1 MRHGQQVD
9 PDQQRQIARDILNDR
24 RFHRSPAP
32 QPLRGPLQW
41 LGDRLRNIYDAAV
54 SALRALPGPTWV
66 AVAFLALVVLLV
78 AVVLLAR
85 SHRVAGLFGERALSP
100 GSAAR
105 EDPAALERA
114 ADAAERAGDYT
125 DALRLRFRAG
135 LLRLDE
141 RGAIHYRPS
150 LTTVEVR
157 HLLGDVTFDELAA
170 RFEEV
175 AYGGD
180 AAAAS
185 DVSAARDGWRHVLD
199 AATPQ

>member
-1 MRHGQQVD
+1 MHQQRVD
-9 PDQQRQIARDILNDR
+9 PDQQRAIARDILNDR
-24 RFHRSPAP
+24 RFRRSPAP

-41 LGDRLRNIYDAAV
+41 LGDRLRDVFDAAV
-54 SALRALPGPTWV
+54 AALRALPGPTWL
-66 AVAFLALVVLLV
+66 AVALLAIVVVVL
-78 AVVLLAR
+78 AVVMLTR
-85 SHRVAGLFGERALSP
+85 SRHVGALFA
-100 GSAAR
+100 GSAGSVGSAPR

-114 ADAAERAGDYT
+114 AEAAERAGDYA

-141 RGAIHYRPS
+141 RGAIRYRPS

-157 HLLGDVTFDELAA
+157 RLLGDDNFDELAS

-180 AAAAS
+180 DAAAS
-185 DVSAARDGWRHVLD
+185 DITAARDGWRQVLET
-199 AATPQ
+199 ATHQ

>member
-1 MRHGQQVD
+1 MMHGQQVD
-9 PDQQRQIARDILNDR
+9 PDQQRAIARDILNDR

-41 LGDRLRNIYDAAV
+41 LGDRLRNVYDAAV

-66 AVAFLALVVLLV
+66 AVALLALVVV
-78 AVVLLAR
+78 ALAVSVLAR
-85 SHRVAGLFGERALSP
+85 SQRAGGLFGGSI
-100 GSAAR
+100 GSARSAR
-105 EDPAALERA
+105 PEDPATLERA
-114 ADAAERAGDYT
+114 ADEAERAGDYA

-141 RGAIHYRPS
+141 HGAIRYRPS

-157 HLLGDVTFDELAA
+157 RVLGDETFDDLAS

-180 AAAAS
+180 EAAAS
-185 DVSAARDGWRHVLD
+185 DVTAARSGWRHVLD
-199 AATPQ
+199 TVARR

>member
-1 MRHGQQVD
+1 MYQQRVD
-9 PDQQRQIARDILNDR
+9 PDQQRDIARDILNDR
-24 RFHRSPAP
+24 RFRRSPAP
-32 QPLRGPLQW
+32 RPLRGPLQW
-41 LGDRLRNIYDAAV
+41 LGDRLRNVYDAAV
-54 SALRALPGPTWV
+54 SVLRALPGPTWL
-66 AVAFLALVVLLV
+66 AVALLAMVVVVLAIVMLT
-78 AVVLLAR
+78 R
-85 SHRVAGLFGERALSP
+85 SRHVGGLFGERTGTV

-114 ADAAERAGDYT
+114 ADQAEAAGNYA

-141 RGAIHYRPS
+141 RGAIRYRPS

-157 HLLGDVTFDELAA
+157 RLLGDDNFDELAS

-175 AYGGD
+175 AYGGE

-185 DVSAARDGWRHVLD
+185 DVSAARDGWRHVLET
-199 AATPQ
+199 ATHQ